1 MQGLITIFY
10 MVTLVSSPQALSSNN
25 SVYGHSDILPE
36 TVVTAPRND
45 IATVGH
51 IDILP
56 EVIVTAT
63 KTPIPHNT
71 DLAQTRYANY
81 EIIKNRVYKFSSVL
95 KPNFAYA
102 KPVDDVEAINCGKTS
117 TGNFTV
123 AAGDTIKED
132 MTVTGGDANIDGV
145 IDGDL
150 AVMGGSV
157 DINGQVD
164 GDVAVFGGNL
174 DINGTITGDA
184 AVFGGQ
190 VQNNTNGN
198 IEGDLA
204 VIGGTVEL
212 DSGSAVKG
220 DINMVGGT
228 VDRDTNAVVLGKV
241 EAVEMKALEK
251 LLPRISKLGRT
262 FKWSEKLPGS
272 NSIPGIVGIAICLVA
287 YVINLLALLI
297 FPKAIDKVTEKI
309 QSNTWT
315 SVGCGIGLQILFI
328 PLVILFA
335 VSIIGIPL
343 IPVFVLAIFVAAL
356 FGSASLSLII
366 GEKIIKGFNSQINNR
381 IGTFTIGYV
390 AIRFIMILGFILAIF
405 GLPVPPIFVI
415 GLTITYVAIS
425 IGIGGVIFALIKRAR
440 KTNNV

>member
-1 MQGLITIFY
+1 
-10 MVTLVSSPQALSSNN
+10 MVSGFNN
-25 SVYGHSDILPE
+25 SIYEHTDLFPE
-36 TVVTAPRND
+36 TTVTALKYEGAKVVHE
-45 IATVGH
+45 IV
-51 IDILP
+51 LP
-56 EVIVTAT
+56 EVVVVADRYVPGKST
-63 KTPIPHNT
+63 KSAHAESITKEVKKQKIHSLTLN
-71 DLAQTRYANY
+71 LR
-81 EIIKNRVYKFSSVL
+81 
-95 KPNFAYA
+95 PNFAYA
-102 KPVDDVEAINCGKTS
+102 DPISHFATPCGKTYS
-117 TGNFTV
+117 GNLNV
-123 AAGDTIKED
+123 AAGDTVKED
-132 MTVTGGDANIDGV
+132 MTVTGGNAQIDGV
-145 IDGDL
+145 LDGDL
-150 AVMGGSV
+150 AVMGGAAE
-157 DINGQVD
+157 INGKVD

-190 VQNNTNGN
+190 VHNNTNGN

-228 VDRDTNAVVLGKV
+228 VDRDTNAVILGKV

-272 NSIPGIVGIAICLVA
+272 KSIPGIVGIAILLVA

-297 FPKAIDKVTEKI
+297 FPQAIDKVTDKI
-309 QSNTWT
+309 QSNTWA
-315 SVGCGIGLQILFI
+315 SVGCGIGLQILFV
-328 PLVILFA
+328 PLVVLFA

-343 IPVFVLAIFVAAL
+343 IPVFMLAIFVAAL

-405 GLPVPPIFVI
+405 GLPVPPVFVI
-415 GLTITYVAIS
+415 GLTIIYVTIT
-425 IGIGGVIFALIKRAR
+425 IGTGGVIYALIKRER